1 MCYWLFVRT
10 RGQTLLELLGLVGV
24 LKDEGVDVGG
34 ASDLELDVVDLL
46 VLLYAG
52 GCNNVSPD
60 LSSHSLPRLS
70 QLSASPASCAQF
82 LFLLRPQPPPNKI
95 SRRTAGILAPADL
108 DELLDVG
115 NFGRHLDD
123 LCVDGSLEFGID
135 REVRERNIVVDSGPG
150 ETSLEKHGLQR
161 GWPQALLLRA
171 WWGDDVCGVNER
183 GNLGM

>member
-1 MCYWLFVRT
+1 M
-10 RGQTLLELLGLVGV
+10 
-24 LKDEGVDVGG
+24 
-34 ASDLELDVVDLL
+34 
-46 VLLYAG
+46 
-52 GCNNVSPD
+52 
-60 LSSHSLPRLS
+60 LSSRCLPRSS
-70 QLSASPASCAQF
+70 QVCGSHSSCTIPSPTATATS
-82 LFLLRPQPPPNKI
+82 PGG
-95 SRRTAGILAPADL
+95 SGRRTLGILAPADL